1 MTSAIRQ
8 WFRPRLPGP
17 GELTPAAVY
26 WTLAAFLVAAFPH
39 LMAMPPALAATIVGL
54 ITWRALAVWRGW
66 RPVPGPLRVILTLA
80 LLGLVVIAFG
90 ASWGRRLATALLC
103 VMLAAKLM
111 EMFRVRD
118 LRMVASVCFFLVATQ
133 FLFNERLVY
142 LAYLVA
148 GCWLATQALGQI
160 QRIQVNQRRSPGNPL
175 QPGAP
180 ISLAAL
186 TLGGL
191 RQSGKL
197 LAMALPVALVL
208 FFLFPRL
215 AQPLWGLPEEAMDGR
230 TGLSD
235 SMSPGSI
242 SELFLDHSPAFR
254 VEFDGPPPP
263 PQQRYWRGP
272 VLWRFDGTTWQ
283 RAFFADQHLTEP
295 LEESAA
301 SIRYRMQLE
310 PHERRWLLALDY
322 PVSSNF
328 PESRVTVDH
337 QLISRRPVTTLSQY
351 DVVSTPDALISPVL
365 TDLQRTMALNL
376 PQERNPR
383 TLALAEELRQRY
395 ADDQDLINA
404 VLRWFNEDEF
414 YYSLSVTPLGRH
426 GADEFL
432 FDLRTGYCE
441 YYASAF
447 AVLMRAAGIPTR
459 VITGYQGGFWSEAG
473 QYLLVRQSDAHAWNE
488 VWLEGQ
494 GWVRVDP
501 TAAVAPNRIREGS
514 RSVVDSGRALRD
526 ASWLMNLRN
535 QYDRVQHL
543 WNRWVLGFDAERQQ
557 DFLKRL
563 GLPELSTTQI
573 GLLMLGALALLLLP
587 LSWFLFR
594 VAGQRPLS
602 PAERSWKL
610 VLRRL
615 KRVGLVRQPAETPR
629 EFAGRISS
637 ELEQGGRQV
646 VQLSIMF
653 SQLHYGQYSDR
664 LLEQF
669 ERSARRFRPSRRV
682 IRRRWGGLRSSRGH

>member
-1 MTSAIRQ
+1 MTAAIKR

-39 LMAMPPALAATIVGL
+39 LMAMPPALAATVFAL
-54 ITWRALAVWRGW
+54 ILWRATAVWRGW
-66 RPVPGPLRVILTLA
+66 RPVPGPVRVVLTLA
-80 LLGLVVIAFG
+80 LLTLVVIAFG

-111 EMFRVRD
+111 EMFHVRD

-133 FLFNERLVY
+133 FLFNERLIY
-142 LAYLVA
+142 LSYLVV
-148 GCWLATQALGQI
+148 GCWLATQALSQI
-160 QRIQVNQRRSPGNPL
+160 QRIQVNQRRGL
-175 QPGAP
+175 ARQA
-180 ISLAAL
+180 ISHSSGVSGLLAL
-186 TLGGL
+186 NSL
-191 RQSGKL
+191 RQSGRL
-197 LAMALPVALVL
+197 LAMALPVALIL

-263 PQQRYWRGP
+263 PQMRYWRGP

-283 RAFFADQHLTEP
+283 RAFFSDQTLTEP
-295 LEESAA
+295 PEESEA
-301 SIRYRMQLE
+301 SVRYRMQLE
-310 PHERRWLLALDY
+310 PHERRWLLAMDY
-322 PVSSNF
+322 PVSSTF
-328 PESRVTVDH
+328 PESRITVDH

-383 TLALAEELRQRY
+383 TRALAEELRQRY

-404 VLRWFNEDEF
+404 VLRWFNEEAF
-414 YYSLSVTPLGRH
+414 YYSLSVSPLGRH

-447 AVLMRAAGIPTR
+447 AVLMRSAGIPTR
-459 VITGYQGGFWSEAG
+459 VVTGYQGGFWSESG

-488 VWLEGQ
+488 VWLDGQ

-501 TAAVAPNRIREGS
+501 TAAVAPDRIREGS

-563 GLPELSTTQI
+563 GLPELSATQI
-573 GLLMLGALALLLLP
+573 GLLMMAALTVLLVP

-594 VAGQRPLS
+594 ASGQRPLS
-602 PAERSWKL
+602 RAERGWKT
-610 VLRRL
+610 VCRRL
-615 KRVGLVRQPAETPR
+615 ARVGLHPQPSETPR

-637 ELEQGGRQV
+637 ELDQGERQL
-646 VQLSIMF
+646 VQLAIMF
-653 SQLHYGQYSDR
+653 SQLHYGLANDR

-669 ERSARRFRPSRRV
+669 ERSAQRFRP
-682 IRRRWGGLRSSRGH
+682 RRRNSQRATRLGFGRGL